1 MEHAVIQMTRLPL
14 SMFALVLGLTLTFLS
29 TFMLARQEGEKQ
41 HYAFQHE
48 AGAQTDNI
56 PLALNRLVQQLSAMQ
71 QLFDALPQLDQASFK
86 RLAEPFLA
94 GDSAVQA
101 FEWAP
106 RVEQADLPKLQ
117 QQVRRQD
124 GADFAIWELV
134 EGGRRP
140 VQARDTYFPVRYI
153 VPQAG
158 SDHFVGYDLA
168 SESIRRTAMLAAAE
182 SRQPVLTPP
191 VFLAQDKARPGYL
204 LLLPINEPGGLR
216 NKNAVRGFVLV
227 VIDPARMLQ
236 TTFDDASLRHV
247 KVSLF
252 DRSSAQPGSAIAH
265 FHSPGLTDAM
275 LPAQPRTY
283 QRSFDFAGRQLDI
296 HVDSVEP
303 DQPEFLAAAPLSL
316 ILLGTLSTLSVAALI
331 FLLQRRNRQMS
342 LQAVVQSRDLAE
354 THNRAQRIFEAAP
367 TPMMLID
374 ESGAI
379 VEANHAALHF
389 FGYSAAE
396 IATLAVEDLIPAP
409 RRKNHV
415 AHRKA
420 YHSNPESR
428 LMGNGNVFAAIN
440 QSGQEVPI
448 SVGLSPLKI
457 AGKNLVI
464 ATIQDLSAQLD
475 HSRQLQQE
483 RDQRQRYLD
492 TMNALLIELDQNGT
506 VKLANLYAC
515 MLTGIKEHDLLGKNW
530 FEVALPQPEGMQHD
544 YPVFLATMRGE
555 SPQIAYFES
564 NIVSP
569 DGERHLISWINNY
582 LTDEA
587 GKLTGVLISGHD
599 VTERRDV
606 ENAILQLQRNQ
617 QATLNALPDLLFE
630 FSSEGKYLAV
640 HSQRDELLLQPRE
653 SVMGKYIDEVFP
665 EPAMQIIKEAI
676 AEAISKGISD
686 GHLIEVCV
694 AGRQSW
700 FELSCAR
707 KDNGDELPVTCL
719 MLSRDVTERVCA
731 QQALKYQQDNL
742 ESLLAQ
748 RSLEIVSA
756 HSQFKTILSGSPVP
770 ILVVD
775 VDGVCTHWNRACEAF
790 FGIAAE
796 EMIGSIDCWRAF
808 YDEPRPILA
817 QLIARRAVGD
827 ISDLYLDRQRASPL
841 MEGAYEVESY
851 FPKLDRW
858 LFFTAAP
865 LFNDRGEQIG
875 AMETLQDVT
884 ARKRVEEE
892 IEEARRTAEAA
903 SHAKS
908 AFLAHMSHE
917 IRTPLNGVIGLAHLG
932 LKENQGRQAAQ
943 TFEKIQK
950 SGEHLRNLINDILDF
965 SKIEAG
971 KLILEESVFEL
982 GELIDRTVELTALQA
997 YAKGVELIVEEQKN
1011 LPATLHGDQLRL
1023 CQCLVNLVGNAIK
1036 FTEKGWVCFTISRDQ
1051 NAIRFVISDSGVGM
1065 LSTQANQLFD
1075 AFSQADSSTTRR
1087 FGGSGL
1093 GLTITR
1099 QLVDMMG
1106 GSIEVESS
1114 PGKGSRFSIT
1124 LPLRG
1129 DEAAGPQLFLG
1140 ATEVPPKLLIW
1151 GLLPEET
1158 RNIAAGLADLG
1169 CVADIQ
1175 TGDYLSL
1182 PDSESCLLTSYHRLP
1197 QIALY
1202 PDLPA
1207 RILVAI
1213 PPGSSVEIPAALR
1226 NCAYLWPQPL
1236 RLHQLP
1242 TVLGSHLNQ
1251 ALADLSPA
1259 QRMLGLRVL
1268 GVDDNDV
1275 NRMVLEGMLRLEG
1288 AEVELAPSGPDA
1300 LGILNT
1306 RPADHFHAMITD
1318 IQMPEMDGY
1327 ELAERVRQRYP
1338 NLPVIGL
1345 TAFATAADRDKCF
1358 AVGMVAHLTKP
1369 VDGNKL
1375 IETLLPFVDQRR
1387 SGLLQLELPAVSTEP
1402 PPPPA
1407 SLPPPEPAPQAA
1419 PGDLAS
1425 HVDMDMLMAQFK
1437 GRIAFINKLF
1447 DAAAKSNQTVPAR
1460 LREVVASG
1468 DFGELRKTAHLVR
1481 GMAGN
1486 LRANDLHKMAGEVE
1500 HLAVAGDSAAFVAGE
1515 QLVLQLERLLAA
1527 LDSHLKSASA
1537 S

>member
-1 MEHAVIQMTRLPL
+1 MIQMTRLPL
-14 SMFALVLGLTLTFLS
+14 SLFALLLGFALTFLS
-29 TFMLARQEGEKQ
+29 TWMLARQEGEQQ
-41 HYAFQHE
+41 HHHFQHE
-48 AGAQTDNI
+48 AEAQSNNL
-56 PLALNRLVQQLSAMQ
+56 PSALNQLVQQLSALQ
-71 QLFDALPQLDQASFK
+71 QLFDTLPQLDQASFK
-86 RLAEPFLA
+86 RVSEPFLA
-94 GDSAVQA
+94 GDSAVRA

-106 RVEQADLPKLQ
+106 RVRQADLPAFA
-117 QQVRRQD
+117 QQVQR
-124 GADFAIWELV
+124 
-134 EGGRRP
+134 EGGVALTVWEEIDGVRQP
-140 VQARDTYFPVRYI
+140 VPVRETYFPVRYMS
-153 VPQAG
+153 PQAG
-158 SDHFVGYDLA
+158 SEHFLGYDLA
-168 SESIRRTAMLAAAE
+168 SDAIRRTALNEALKT
-182 SRQPVLTPP
+182 RQPVLTPP
-191 VFLAQDKARPGYL
+191 VFLAQNKAKPGYL
-204 LLLPINEPGGLR
+204 LLIPINETGVSSEKS
-216 NKNAVRGFVLV
+216 NIRGMLLV
-227 VIDPARMLQ
+227 AIDPAQILQ
-236 TTFDDASLRHV
+236 QIFGNASLRNV

-252 DRSSAQPGSAIAH
+252 DRSGNEPANAVAG
-265 FHSPGLTDAM
+265 FLTPGLSDAM
-275 LPAQPRTY
+275 LPEQPRRY
-283 QRSFDFAGRQLDI
+283 QRSFDFAGRTLELR
-296 HVDSVEP
+296 VDSQAADAP
-303 DQPEFLAAAPLSL
+303 DFLAAAPLSL
-316 ILLGTLSTLSVAALI
+316 ILLGSLSTLSLAALI
-331 FLLQRRNRQMS
+331 YLLQRRNRQMS
-342 LQAVVQSRDLAE
+342 EAALAQSRDLAE
-354 THNRAQRIFEAAP
+354 TQHRAQRIFEAAP
-367 TPMMLID
+367 TPMLLID

-379 VEANHAALHF
+379 VEANHVALDF
-389 FGYSAAE
+389 FGYSLAE
-396 IATLAVEDLIPAP
+396 MVALAVEDLIPAG
-409 RRKNHV
+409 RRKSHL

-428 LMGNGNVFAAIN
+428 LMGNGEVFVTVK

-457 AGKNLVI
+457 AGRKLVI
-464 ATIQDLSAQLD
+464 ATIQDLSAQLE

-492 TMNALLIELDQNGT
+492 TMNALLVELDQNGR
-506 VKLANLYAC
+506 VKLVNLYAC
-515 MLTGIKEHDLLGKNW
+515 MLSGVREQDLLGKNW
-530 FEVALPQPEGMQHD
+530 FEVALQQPEGMQRD
-544 YPVFLATMRGE
+544 YPLFLSVMRGE

-564 NIVSP
+564 YLVAPN
-569 DGERHLISWINNY
+569 GERRLISWINNY
-582 LTDEA
+582 QADA
-587 GKLTGVLISGHD
+587 DGALTGVLISGHD

-630 FSSEGKYLAV
+630 FSSEGRYLAV
-640 HSQRDELLLQPRE
+640 HSQRDDLLLQSRE
-653 SVMGKYIDEVFP
+653 SVIGRYVDEVLP
-665 EPAMQIIKEAI
+665 EAAMRIIKNAITEAI
-676 AEAISKGISD
+676 AKGMSD
-686 GHLIEVCV
+686 GHLVEFCV

-707 KDNGDELPVTCL
+707 KDNGERLPATCL
-719 MLSRDVTERVCA
+719 MLSRDVTERVYA

-742 ESLLAQ
+742 ENLLAQ
-748 RSLEIVSA
+748 RSQEILSA
-756 HSQFKTILSGSPVP
+756 HNQFKTILSGSPVP

-790 FGIAAE
+790 FDISAE
-796 EMIGSIDCWRAF
+796 EMIGSTECWRAF

-817 QLIARRAVGD
+817 QLIARRAVED
-827 ISDLYLDRQRASPL
+827 ISDLYLDQQRASPL

-865 LFNDRGEQIG
+865 LFNERGEQIG

-884 ARKRVEEE
+884 SRKRVEVEVQ
-892 IEEARRTAEAA
+892 EARRIAEAA

-971 KLILEESVFEL
+971 KLILEESVFDL
-982 GELIDRTVELTALQA
+982 SELIDRTVELTALQA
-997 YAKGVELIVEEQKN
+997 YAKGVELIVEEQKG
-1011 LPATLHGDQLRL
+1011 LPATLHGDPLRL

-1036 FTEKGWVCFTISRDQ
+1036 FTEKGWVRFTIGSDRD
-1051 NAIRFVISDSGVGM
+1051 AIRFVISDSGVGM
-1065 LSTQANQLFD
+1065 LNTQASHLFD

-1106 GSIEVESS
+1106 GAIEVESS
-1114 PGKGSRFSIT
+1114 PGKGSRFTLT
-1124 LPLRG
+1124 LPLRA
-1129 DEAAGPQLFLG
+1129 DEAVGVRPFLD
-1140 ATEVPPKLLIW
+1140 AAELPSKLVIW

-1158 RNIAAGLADLG
+1158 RNIAAGLADQG
-1169 CVADIQ
+1169 CVAEIQ

-1182 PDSESCLLTSYHRLP
+1182 QDAESCLLTSYHRLP

-1226 NCAYLWPQPL
+1226 DCAYLWPQPL

-1251 ALADLSPA
+1251 VVAERSPI

-1275 NRMVLEGMLRLEG
+1275 NRIVLEGMLRLEG

-1306 RPADHFHAMITD
+1306 RPADYFHAMITD

-1387 SGLLQLELPAVSTEP
+1387 DTPVLLESPVVLPES
-1402 PPPPA
+1402 PPA
-1407 SLPPPEPAPQAA
+1407 PVKDAA
-1419 PGDLAS
+1419 SGDLAE
-1425 HVDMDMLMAQFK
+1425 HIDMSMLMTQFK

-1447 DAAAKSNQTVPAR
+1447 EAAAKSNQAVPAR
-1460 LREVVASG
+1460 LREVLGQG
-1468 DFGELRKTAHLVR
+1468 DFAELRKTAHLVR

-1486 LRANDLHKMAGEVE
+1486 LRANELHRMAGEVE
-1500 HLAVAGDSAAFVAGE
+1500 HLAVAGDPAALAQGE
-1515 QLVLQLERLLAA
+1515 QLAVQLVRLLAA
-1527 LDSHLKSASA
+1527 LDAHLKNASEG
-1537 S
+1537 